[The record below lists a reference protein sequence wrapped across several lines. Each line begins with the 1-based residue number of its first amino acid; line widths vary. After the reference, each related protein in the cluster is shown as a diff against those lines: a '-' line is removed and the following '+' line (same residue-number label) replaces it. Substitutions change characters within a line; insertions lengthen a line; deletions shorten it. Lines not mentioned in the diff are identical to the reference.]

1 MSRPFPSRR
10 GRTKPT
16 PSLFMD
22 SDGRPAW
29 ALAFREA
36 GGLAA
41 RFGERPTVCWTVS
54 AGHDMRPL
62 VFFSEP
68 MRRELAEVTGLPP
81 QELPRPDLFL
91 HTSLA
96 MDLGKDGLHDLRVG
110 QVVHED
116 RGTRITVV
124 GCEPLHLD
132 RERIHYA
139 VDSSRVRYS
148 SDPLARHEYDAA
160 LLQLR
165 LTCLQ
170 TGYEEIAQV
179 LYLAMENLNAFDAYL
194 SHGGLDVR
202 YLVATREGLAMG
214 GCGRSILDYLYG
226 ERRILGA
233 REEGFEPQYVVT
245 WSGGTDERF
254 RTSAR
259 TLYPGLRRIAPY
271 IKERGLQIEHQI
283 YRLWR

>member
-1 MSRPFPSRR
+1 ME
-10 GRTKPT
+10 
-16 PSLFMD
+16 PSLFTP
-22 SDGRPAW
+22 SGGRSRW
-29 ALAFREA
+29 ALAFQEA
-36 GGLAA
+36 EGLAV

-62 VFFSEP
+62 VFFSDP
-68 MRRELAEVTGLPP
+68 MRRELAEAADIPP
-81 QELPRPDLFL
+81 KDLPRPDLFL

-96 MDLGKDGLHDLRVG
+96 MDESRDGLHDLRPG

-116 RGTRITVV
+116 RRTRVTVLAA
-124 GCEPLHLD
+124 EPLHLD
-132 RERIHYA
+132 RERIHYR
-139 VDSSRVRYS
+139 VDPARVQLAH
-148 SDPLARHEYDAA
+148 DPLARHGHDAA
-160 LLQLR
+160 LLQLH
-165 LTCLQ
+165 LACLQ
-170 TGYEEIAQV
+170 TGYEESVQV

-214 GCGRSILDYLYG
+214 GCGKSILDYLYG

-254 RTSAR
+254 RDRAR
-259 TLYPGLRRIAPY
+259 SLYPDLRRIAPY
-271 IKERGLQIEHQI
+271 IRERGSRIDHQI
-283 YRLWR
+283 YQLWR